1 MNSLADAEK
10 KGTFASPAVARAS
23 RVLPVPG
30 SPSKSTPLGARAP
43 TRRYRSGF
51 FRKSTISLICP
62 STSSMPATS
71 AKVTRT
77 LSRSTGLT
85 CRLMPK
91 APMAP
96 PLAIRFMNQT

>member
-1 MNSLADAEK
+1 
-10 KGTFASPAVARAS
+10 
-23 RVLPVPG
+23 
-30 SPSKSTPLGARAP
+30 
-43 TRRYRSGF
+43 
-51 FRKSTISLICP
+51 
-62 STSSMPATS
+62 
-71 AKVTRT
+71 VTRT